1 MNLPGWAPETNK
13 QYYKYMTIKDDT
25 KIQQDHH
32 SQEHSD
38 SSIEAKSDSW
48 IWIDS
53 KELAATA
60 AQDTIPLE
68 YEEFQYLFNQL
79 E

>member
-32 SQEHSD
+32 S
-38 SSIEAKSDSW
+38 
-48 IWIDS
+48 
-53 KELAATA
+53 
-60 AQDTIPLE
+60 
-68 YEEFQYLFNQL
+68 
-79 E
+79 